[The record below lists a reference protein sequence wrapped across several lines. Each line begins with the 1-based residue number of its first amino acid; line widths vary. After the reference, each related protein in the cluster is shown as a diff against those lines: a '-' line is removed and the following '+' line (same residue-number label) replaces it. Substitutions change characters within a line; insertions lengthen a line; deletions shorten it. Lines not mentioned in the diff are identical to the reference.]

1 MRKHFLRTT
10 LIALLLAGCAP
21 LPLTPQDI
29 QARKF
34 ESVPGKAAIYIVRA
48 NMDSREVGT
57 LLLDDAGTLTTYRNT
72 YHRWEVA
79 PGKHR
84 IAGFGRESAVIT
96 LDTEP
101 GKLYFVEHT
110 VLGSPRTGAAF
121 TYLNRIDEQRGRSMV
136 LNSLSN

>member
-1 MRKHFLRTT
+1 MRKHLWQTT

-29 QARKF
+29 QAKKF

-48 NMDSREVGT
+48 NMDSRELGT
-57 LLLDDAGTLTTYRNT
+57 LLLDDTGALTTYHNT

-84 IAGFGRESAVIT
+84 IAGFGQQSAAIT
-96 LDTEP
+96 LETEP

-121 TYLNRIDEQRGRSMV
+121 TYLNRIDEQRGRKMV
-136 LNSLSN
+136 LESYSN